1 MDVGAVFAHP
11 EHLLLSTRTAREGN
25 EDVMALLVALGAADE
40 EATVRTCVRAL
51 GIAGGGLLVCVGR
64 VVILTTPACACSHSQ
79 NNEGV
84 RPRDLH
90 ALPEG

>member
-51 GIAGGGLLVCVGR
+51 GIAGGGLLVCV
-64 VVILTTPACACSHSQ
+64 
-79 NNEGV
+79 
-84 RPRDLH
+84 
-90 ALPEG
+90 